1 MKVKNYFD
9 TEDDRPG
16 RKPASGTVKSGV
28 KKSEG
33 RPGREARSGEVQG
46 SGVKINAARSGV
58 NKDAA
63 VKTNAKAPAHQRND
77 AAVRKSQAPDDGGLN
92 NALQTEGIRKASKSG
107 ETVRQEAARP
117 MRAKREDMLSEEI
130 QASAVPVEAEETQ
143 AAESA
148 AVAVEEQVIEAVPVP
163 VETKTAEAAPAVADT
178 QAAEAVPAAVAVED
192 AEAGAAEN
200 TPEVKMERSA
210 AGLMAAAYMGPD
222 AAAKNADIRAGN
234 ETDKGAQAGDNRS
247 GTESN
252 GDWDSDD
259 IDDEDDWSLD
269 VDNEKRYKKARNKRG
284 NHDGGSD
291 ETGGMKKKIPIVWVI
306 VIDVVIAALL
316 LLAFSLYYVILPR
329 DMSGNETEL
338 PRPTQTA
345 VATPAP
351 TESLPAEPVA
361 TEEPEP
367 TPTPDGTAWGM
378 NFPGVFT
385 DGEVLQ
391 DETSY
396 KSGNISVSIEHKE
409 LNKVS
414 YYVADVYIKDYQY
427 FRTAF
432 GNENTFG
439 YIDRTKDILEYV
451 GGIIGVNGDFC
462 TKNEG
467 VVVRNGVMQRDK
479 MHDSDLLVLNYDG
492 TMQTFS
498 PEEFDLEKIEAE
510 GVWQVWTFGPM
521 LLKDGQPMT
530 EFNTTSRIAAANP
543 RTAVGYFEP
552 GHYCFVVADG
562 RSPQPTDGFTLA
574 EMSQILYDMG
584 CKVAY
589 NMDGGKTSEM
599 VFLGKTVNEP
609 YEGGR
614 QTSDILY
621 IADDKGGY

>member
-16 RKPASGTVKSGV
+16 RKPASGTVKSGIR
-28 KKSEG
+28 KN
-33 RPGREARSGEVQG
+33 EVQG
-46 SGVKINAARSGV
+46 SGVKINSVRGGV

-63 VKTNAKAPAHQRND
+63 VKTNSKAPAYQRND
-77 AAVRKSQAPDDGGLN
+77 AVVRKSQAPDAGGLN
-92 NALQTEGIRKASKSG
+92 NALQTEGIRKTSKGG

-130 QASAVPVEAEETQ
+130 QAAAVPVEAEETKV
-143 AAESA
+143 AEVS
-148 AVAVEEQVIEAVPVP
+148 VPMEEQVIEEVPAA
-163 VETKTAEAAPAVADT
+163 VETKYEEAAPAIADT
-178 QAAEAVPAAVAVED
+178 QAEEIVSTVVEAEDVE
-192 AEAGAAEN
+192 AAAEESA
-200 TPEVKMERSA
+200 PEVKTERSA
-210 AGLMAAAYMGPD
+210 AGLMAAAYMGAD
-222 AAAKNADIRAGN
+222 AAAKNADIQSEN
-234 ETDKGAQAGDNRS
+234 ETDSGAQAGDNQP
-247 GTESN
+247 EAN
-252 GDWDSDD
+252 QDGDEDRDD

-269 VDNEKRYKKARNKRG
+269 VDNEKRYKKARKKRG
-284 NHDGGSD
+284 SHDDGPDEPGGV
-291 ETGGMKKKIPIVWVI
+291 KRKIPIVWVI

-316 LLAFSLYYVILPR
+316 LGVFSLYYIIIPR

-351 TESLPAEPVA
+351 TESLPVAPVA
-361 TEEPEP
+361 TEEPIP

-378 NFPGVFT
+378 TFPGKFT

-391 DETSY
+391 DDTSY

-409 LNKVS
+409 QNEVS

-439 YIDRTKDILEYV
+439 YIDRTAEILEYA

-467 VVVRNGVMQRDK
+467 VVVRNGVMCRDK

-492 TMQTFS
+492 TMQTYS
-498 PEEFDLEKIEAE
+498 PEEFDLEKIKAE

-530 EFNTTSRIAAANP
+530 EFNTTSRITAANP

-562 RSPQPTDGFTLA
+562 RSPQPTNGFTLA
-574 EMSQILYDMG
+574 ELSQILYDMG

-599 VFLGKTVNEP
+599 VFLGETVNEP

-614 QTSDILY
+614 ETSDILY